1 MKKILIVILVFS
13 TIFIACGKSNYETT
27 PQIKVKST
35 NGNVIPAVGD
45 AVLAITFEFTDKEGD
60 LGQGELTYYLELL
73 NKRSLVNPGS
83 KYQPITIPV
92 PEFPDKSKGEME
104 LRLQRSNIYLDIV
117 APPNQDKNDTII
129 VRAVV
134 KDRAGH
140 TSTDTARSEQIIL
153 LGQ

>member
-1 MKKILIVILVFS
+1 MKKNLIVILVLS
-13 TIFIACGKSNYETT
+13 AAFIACSKNSYETK

-35 NGNVIPAVGD
+35 NGNVIPAIGD
-45 AVLAITFEFTDKEGD
+45 AVLSTTFEFTDKEGD
-60 LGQGELTYYLELL
+60 LGKGELVYYLELL

-83 KYQPITIPV
+83 KYQPISVPV

-134 KDRAGH
+134 KDRAGNV
-140 TSTDTARSEQIIL
+140 SDTARTEPIVL

>member
-1 MKKILIVILVFS
+1 MKKNLIVILVLS
-13 TIFIACGKSNYETT
+13 TAFIACGKNSYETK
-27 PQIKVKST
+27 PEIKVKST

-45 AVLAITFEFTDKEGD
+45 AVLVTTFEFTDKEGD
-60 LGQGELTYYLELL
+60 LGQGELTYFLELL

-83 KYQPITIPV
+83 KYQPITVPV

-129 VRAVV
+129 VRAWV
-134 KDRAGH
+134 KDRAGNV
-140 TSTDTARSEQIIL
+140 SDTARSEKIIL

>member
-1 MKKILIVILVFS
+1 MKKNLIVILVLS
-13 TIFIACGKSNYETT
+13 TVFIACAKNSYETK

-45 AVLAITFEFTDKEGD
+45 AVLATTFEFTDKEGD
-60 LGQGELTYYLELL
+60 LGQGELVYHLKLL
-73 NKRSLVNPGS
+73 NKRALVNPGS
-83 KYQPITIPV
+83 AYQAITVPV

-117 APPNQDKNDTII
+117 APPTQDKNDTII
-129 VRAVV
+129 VRAWV
-134 KDRAGH
+134 KDRAGNV
-140 TSTDTARSEQIIL
+140 SDTAYSEQIIL

>member
-1 MKKILIVILVFS
+1 MNKILIVILALS
-13 TIFIACGKSNYETT
+13 TIFVACGKNNYETK
-27 PQIKVKST
+27 PQVKVKST
-35 NGNVIPAVGD
+35 NGNVIPAIGD
-45 AVLAITFEFTDKEGD
+45 AVLATTFEFTDKEGD

-73 NKRSLVNPGS
+73 NKRPLVNPGS
-83 KYQPITIPV
+83 KYQPITIPI

-134 KDRAGH
+134 KDRAGNI
-140 TSTDTARSEQIIL
+140 SDTARSEPIIL